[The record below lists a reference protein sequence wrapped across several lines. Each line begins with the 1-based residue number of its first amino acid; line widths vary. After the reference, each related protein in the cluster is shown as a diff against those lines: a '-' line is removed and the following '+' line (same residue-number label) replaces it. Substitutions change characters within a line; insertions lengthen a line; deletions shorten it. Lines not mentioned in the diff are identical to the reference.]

1 MEIKFEKFQGA
12 GNDFIIL
19 DNRDSIYSYLNFEQ
33 IKTICNRNL
42 GVGSDGLI
50 LLESSI
56 DSDFEM
62 KYFNSD
68 GTLSSLCG
76 NGGRCIVAYAHK
88 HGLIGIHTRYNA
100 VDGFHE
106 AQVISNNQVRLKMN
120 DISNIM
126 HFDKALVLDSGS
138 PHYVEFNN
146 DISKLNVKKLGRKIR
161 KFEAFN
167 PDGINVNFIQKE
179 NERKFFI
186 RTYERGVENETLA
199 CGTGAVAAAVG
210 MHYLGKTAGET
221 KIELLALGGRLIV
234 DFSCNN
240 KTYENI
246 HLQGP
251 ANYVFS
257 GIFKI

>member
-1 MEIKFEKFQGA
+1 MEIKFEKYQGA

-19 DNRDSIYSYLNFEQ
+19 DNRNSLYSHLNFEQ
-33 IKTICNRNL
+33 IKRICNRNI
-42 GVGSDGLI
+42 GIGSDGLI
-50 LLESSI
+50 LLESSSE
-56 DSDFEM
+56 SDFEM

-68 GTLSSLCG
+68 GNLSSLCG

-88 HGLIGIHTRYNA
+88 LGIIGNNTKFKA
-100 VDGFHE
+100 VDGYHK
-106 AQVISNNQVRLKMN
+106 AQLVSNNQVRLKMN

-179 NERKFFI
+179 NK
-186 RTYERGVENETLA
+186 
-199 CGTGAVAAAVG
+199 
-210 MHYLGKTAGET
+210 
-221 KIELLALGGRLIV
+221 KIFYQNL
-234 DFSCNN
+234 
-240 KTYENI
+240 
-246 HLQGP
+246 
-251 ANYVFS
+251 
-257 GIFKI
+257 

>member
-88 HGLIGIHTRYNA
+88 HGLIGIHTKFKA

-167 PDGINVNFIQKE
+167 PDGINVTLFKRRIKNF
-179 NERKFFI
+179 
-186 RTYERGVENETLA
+186 LS
-199 CGTGAVAAAVG
+199 
-210 MHYLGKTAGET
+210 
-221 KIELLALGGRLIV
+221 ELMR
-234 DFSCNN
+234 
-240 KTYENI
+240 EE
-246 HLQGP
+246 
-251 ANYVFS
+251 
-257 GIFKI
+257 